1 MNCLNQYAEFHCNW
15 ISISDPILHWI
26 KPASGMALQKTA
38 TLSADLRRRLEVGEW
53 RPGTLMPTERRL
65 AGEYGVARNT
75 IRKILARMV
84 DEGLIERRVG
94 SGTLV
99 LDRPDNHFADIL
111 DRFLD
116 ASPIDIL
123 NLRIFVEP
131 HSAEAAARNASS
143 SELEA
148 IVEADA
154 KCSAATS
161 FDLHEHWNSEFHRRI
176 HQAAHNAFLTDLFD
190 LMSIIRFQPPMMEI
204 RRRSFTEER
213 RLAYGSERAEI
224 LTALRNWDGKAAAQA
239 MRAHLMSR
247 RRNYFGQ

>member
-1 MNCLNQYAEFHCNW
+1 MT
-15 ISISDPILHWI
+15 
-26 KPASGMALQKTA
+26 LQKIA
-38 TLSADLRRRLEVGEW
+38 TLDADLRRRLEAAEW
-53 RPGTLMPTERRL
+53 PPGTLMPTERQL

-75 IRKILARMV
+75 IRKILTRMV
-84 DEGLIERRVG
+84 EEGLIERRVG
-94 SGTLV
+94 SGTMV
-99 LDRPDNHFADIL
+99 LDRPDNQFADIL

-123 NLRIFVEP
+123 NLRIFIEP

-154 KCSAATS
+154 RCSAAT
-161 FDLHEHWNSEFHRRI
+161 DLELFEHWNSEFHRRI
-176 HQAAHNAFLTDLFD
+176 HLAAHNAFLTDLYD
-190 LMSIIRFQPPMMEI
+190 LMVIIRFQAPMMEI

-213 RLAYGSERAEI
+213 RLAYGVERGRI
-224 LTALRNWDGKAAAQA
+224 LTALRNWDGKAAAEA
-239 MRAHLMSR
+239 MRALLMSR